1 MKVNSIF
8 NEVVNL
14 IRREEV
20 CLFIGS
26 GCSIASNAPSAS
38 DFGAILSFLLSDN
51 LQDEVR
57 GKSLPEVAETLI
69 LTNNG
74 NRDKLND
81 ALCKNFADLKP
92 NEFHKILT
100 KIPQIK
106 TIITTNYDALIE
118 SAYWQDY
125 FQVICKNDDII
136 RYNPNGVRLYKIHGD
151 CKHLDDIVISNTD
164 YRQFLERF
172 QKAFYKA
179 TTHSSQ
185 TY

>member
-26 GCSIASNAPSAS
+26 GCSLASNAPSAS
-38 DFGAILSFLLSDN
+38 DFGATLSFLLSDN

-81 ALCKNFADLKP
+81 ALCENFADLKP

-106 TIITTNYDALIE
+106 TIITTNYDAL
-118 SAYWQDY
+118 
-125 FQVICKNDDII
+125 
-136 RYNPNGVRLYKIHGD
+136 
-151 CKHLDDIVISNTD
+151 
-164 YRQFLERF
+164 
-172 QKAFYKA
+172 
-179 TTHSSQ
+179 
-185 TY
+185 